1 MSKISL
7 VRGTSKEI
15 GFALS
20 TPDGKP
26 YMLTDGDILRFG
38 VKKTAQDK
46 AYQIRKDLTA
56 SDQNAEGL
64 CVMKLKPS
72 DTAELYLGC
81 YRYDVGL
88 QTGDDYII
96 VIEEADFVLRS
107 NVTTY
112 EGG

>member
-1 MSKISL
+1 
-7 VRGTSKEI
+7 
-15 GFALS
+15 
-20 TPDGKP
+20 
-26 YMLTDGDILRFG
+26 MLADGDILRFG

-64 CVMKLKPS
+64 CVMKLKPT
-72 DTAELYLGC
+72 DTVGMFLGC

-88 QTGDDYII
+88 QTGDDYIN